1 MGEPQKSPPAGH
13 QEEYSFKALLHWPYF
28 FSPRSNLHVYLYI
41 FYVQIYLLFCF
52 VFSNTALSHF
62 KTFYYI
68 FLLKYCIPVT
78 YAQFGFMS
86 TLDGSPLVIS
96 ALGPPI
102 LSTQPCVSTIW
113 IIINWKIYLQL
124 IVSVVVQK
132 QSDLS
137 PRQQN
142 MYSSQPK

>member
-28 FSPRSNLHVYLYI
+28 FSPRSNLHVYLYT
-41 FYVQIYLLFCF
+41 FYVQIYLLFSFFQILHCL
-52 VFSNTALSHF
+52 THIH
-62 KTFYYI
+62 I

-78 YAQFGFMS
+78 YAQFGVMS